1 MPLVA
6 GALLPVRNGRRYGK
20 LGRVIVMQPVL
31 ETRSPDDFSLWP
43 VAVDTSSRFLAL
55 SGNLTSAEVGTA
67 LMFIV
72 RCNDIDPDP
81 GVGDDRPPRPADP
94 LASFLHGLL
103 TFDDLFASG
112 GLRVVDGSTGVTL
125 LPGCCSGLEDWRG
138 VYAVLD
144 GAGSPFLG
152 HDPDP
157 VVDRSGESVRLVV
170 DFEQSDSPVI
180 ELSAAELRR
189 LLDGVGRDLAAF
201 LALAAAWAR
210 LHLPDHAEPVIEA
223 LARVLGVPAN
233 GGTRQ
238 AS

>member
-1 MPLVA
+1 
-6 GALLPVRNGRRYGK
+6 
-20 LGRVIVMQPVL
+20 MQPVL
-31 ETRSPDDFSLWP
+31 ETYVPDDFSLWP
-43 VAVDTSSRFLAL
+43 VAEGTSSRFTAL

-67 LMFIV
+67 LMLIA

-81 GVGDDRPPRPADP
+81 GAGDDRPPRPADP

-138 VYAVLD
+138 MYGVLD
-144 GAGSPFLG
+144 GTGSPFLG

-157 VVDRSGESVRLVV
+157 VVDRSGASVRLVV

-180 ELSAAELRR
+180 ELSAVELRR
-189 LLDGVGRDLAAF
+189 LLDGVGRDLADF
-201 LALAAAWAR
+201 LALASDWVR
-210 LHLPDHAEPVIEA
+210 RHLPDHAEPVIEA
-223 LARVLGVPAN
+223 LVRVLAVPAS
-233 GGTRQ
+233 GSTRQ

>member
-1 MPLVA
+1 M
-6 GALLPVRNGRRYGK
+6 RYGT

-31 ETRSPDDFSLWP
+31 ETRASDDFSLWP
-43 VAVDTSSRFLAL
+43 VAEGASSRFTAL

-67 LMFIV
+67 LMLIA

-81 GVGDDRPPRPADP
+81 GAGDDRPPRPADP

-112 GLRVVDGSTGVTL
+112 GLRVVDTSTGVTL

-138 VYAVLD
+138 MYAVLD
-144 GAGSPFLG
+144 GGASPFLG

-157 VVDRSGESVRLVV
+157 VVGRSGDSVRLVV

-180 ELSAAELRR
+180 ELSAVELRR
-189 LLDGVGRDLAAF
+189 LLDGVGRDLADF
-201 LALAAAWAR
+201 LALASDWVR
-210 LHLPDHAEPVIEA
+210 HHLADHAEPVIGA
-223 LARVLGVPAN
+223 LVRVLAVPAS
-233 GGTRQ
+233 GSTRQ
-238 AS
+238 TS

>member
-1 MPLVA
+1 
-6 GALLPVRNGRRYGK
+6 
-20 LGRVIVMQPVL
+20 MQPVL
-31 ETRSPDDFSLWP
+31 ETYVPDDFSLWP
-43 VAVDTSSRFLAL
+43 VAEGTSSRFTAL

-67 LMFIV
+67 LMLIA

-81 GVGDDRPPRPADP
+81 GAGDDRPPRPADP

-138 VYAVLD
+138 MYGALD
-144 GAGSPFLG
+144 GSGWASLG

-157 VVDRSGESVRLVV
+157 VVELSGASVRLVV

-180 ELSAAELRR
+180 ELSAVELRR
-189 LLDGVGRDLAAF
+189 LLDGVGRDLTDF
-201 LALAAAWAR
+201 LALASDWVR
-210 LHLPDHAEPVIEA
+210 RHLPDHAEPVIGA
-223 LARVLGVPAN
+223 LVRVLAVPAS
-233 GGTRQ
+233 GSTRQ
-238 AS
+238 PS